1 MFEIGDLVRIKER
14 HLAAFENPN
23 ALALVVKIDR
33 DFYYKSN
40 TKGNNVFVDR
50 IYIDWIND
58 DRTLGLDFI
67 AANILEKVDA

>member
-1 MFEIGDLVRIKER
+1 MFEIGDLVRIKEH
-14 HLAAFENPN
+14 HLSVYDDPN

-40 TKGNNVFVDR
+40 TKGNNAFVDR

>member
-1 MFEIGDLVRIKER
+1 MFEIGDLVRIKEH
-14 HLAAFENPN
+14 HLSVFDAPN

-33 DFYYKSN
+33 DFYYKST
-40 TKGNNVFVDR
+40 TKGKDVFVDR